1 MNRDSVNQYIL
12 WLEEF
17 RKIYK
22 EYIDDPSKQ
31 LLTDIFAE
39 TLGKFHKILSGNNTN
54 STEEDIIR
62 SLKELVKNFSV
73 IYDANESK
81 NKSKKGPRNT
91 DAFKQNIY
99 EKEITKLKEW
109 LIENINDPKFGNNF
123 ESIVM
128 FVAKKRQMIEF
139 LKLSKENDAELIDDC
154 VYFEIYGKRRL
165 NDTFSSPLFSSR
177 AKYLYNIEEEK
188 KRTRTIKY
196 KHGDKNIDLTTYVP
210 TGPLWMHTNG
220 ADSPQLFK
228 IMNDLYSEF
237 LSLVNGPNNTS
248 KRDILPELYWL
259 YMQTCPFER
268 GSAAIGEILF
278 SVLLRKHFGCDF
290 LISKGWNGDSLT
302 IPDIHALHYELDH
315 FKSIFWGQFTN
326 CNLKKNSN
334 INNYKSEGNKYF
346 YHL

>member
-1 MNRDSVNQYIL
+1 MNRDSVNEYIL

-31 LLTDIFAE
+31 LLTYIFAE
-39 TLGKFHKILSGNNTN
+39 TLGKFHKILSGNNKN

-62 SLKELVKNFSV
+62 LLKELVKEFSV
-73 IYDANESK
+73 AYDANGNI
-81 NKSKKGPRNT
+81 NKSQIGPRST

-99 EKEITKLKEW
+99 QTEIAKLKEW
-109 LIENINDPKFGNNF
+109 LIENINNPKFGENF
-123 ESIVM
+123 EKIVM

-139 LKLSKENDAELIDDC
+139 LKLGKEHDAKSIDDC
-154 VYFEIYGKRRL
+154 VYFEIYGRRRL
-165 NDTFSSPLFSSR
+165 SDTFRSPLLTSH
-177 AKYLYNIEEEK
+177 AKHLYNSEEEK
-188 KRTRTIKY
+188 KRRRTIQY
-196 KHGDKNIDLTTYVP
+196 KNSSIVLTTYVP
-210 TGPLWMHTNG
+210 KGSLWIHTNG
-220 ADSPQLFK
+220 ADSPQLFQ
-228 IMNDLYSEF
+228 IMNELYSEF
-237 LSLVNGPNNTS
+237 LSLVNRRNNAS

-278 SVLLRKHFGCDF
+278 SVLLRKYFGCDF
-290 LISKGWNGDSLT
+290 LISKGWNGDPLT

-315 FKSIFWGQFTN
+315 FKSIFWDQFTN

-334 INNYKSEGNKYF
+334 INKNNNKSEENKYF
-346 YHL
+346 YYL